1 MQLSFELENKE
12 LNEAL
17 RKLDKQRA
25 RRVIVRALNDTENK
39 ARTMLTEKAR
49 DTYAIKRSGF
59 KHNVRLKR
67 ASSSNLAA
75 YILVSGH
82 ANELKDFRVSPATY
96 ANGAARPAVYRAKVL
111 QASGMKAL
119 TGDATHS
126 KAFLVRFKS
135 GHVTLVERT
144 GKSRLPVKTLYSL
157 SVPAMM
163 GAKRVYGILRP
174 EIGAV
179 LEKQVERS
187 LNFELSRGGGA

>member
-1 MQLSFELENKE
+1 MQLEFTVEDKGFEA
-12 LNEAL
+12 AL
-17 RKLDKQRA
+17 RSLDKPTA
-25 RRVIVRALNDTENK
+25 RRVMKRALNDTANK
-39 ARTMLTEKAR
+39 ARTMLADKAR
-49 DTYAIKRSGF
+49 ETYAVKKSGF
-59 KHNVRLKR
+59 KRNARLKR
-67 ASSSNLAA
+67 ASGGNLAA
-75 YILVSGH
+75 YILVSGK
-82 ANELKDFRVSPATY
+82 ANELIDFRVNPASY
-96 ANGAARPAVYRAKVL
+96 ATGAARPAVYRAKVL

-119 TGDATHS
+119 TGDAIHS

-144 GKSRLPVKTLYSL
+144 GKARLPVKNLYSL